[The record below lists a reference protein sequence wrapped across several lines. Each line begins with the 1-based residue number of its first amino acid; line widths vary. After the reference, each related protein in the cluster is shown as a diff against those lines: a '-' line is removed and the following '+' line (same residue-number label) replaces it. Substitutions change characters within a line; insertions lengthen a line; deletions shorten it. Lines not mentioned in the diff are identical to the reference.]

1 MGTRDPALG
10 VPAELTKRTM
20 AISASS
26 SAQQAR
32 QALADRLAELCRDA
46 GLTGLDLAER
56 CGWSRS
62 KSSRIMNARTPPSA
76 DDIRAW
82 CRACEADERTTEDL
96 IASLRTAEGMWVG
109 WRRMERAGLKQ
120 AQEARLPLYERTRRF
135 RSYSSWL
142 VPGMIQTQPYTTAA
156 LQAIQRRRGLVD
168 DVAGAVSV
176 RMERQRVLYQGDRR
190 FAFLVEE
197 SVLRS
202 GIGGSEI
209 MTGQL
214 GHLISV
220 ASLPNVSL
228 GVVPMRPDRERWPAE
243 GFWIYDTA
251 QVNVELISGYLTLT
265 QPSEVAMYAD
275 AFAELAEV
283 AVYGAPA
290 RALITSAMDALG

>member
-1 MGTRDPALG
+1 MAL
-10 VPAELTKRTM
+10 
-20 AISASS
+20 SASS

-46 GLTGLDLAER
+46 GLSGLDLAER
-56 CGWSRS
+56 CEWSRS

-82 CRACEADERTTEDL
+82 CKACGADEHTEDL
-96 IASLRTAEGMWVG
+96 IAMLRTAEGMWVG

-142 VPGMIQTQPYTTAA
+142 VPGMIQTRPYTTAA

-168 DVAGAVSV
+168 DVADAVAA
-176 RMERQRVLYQGDRR
+176 RMERQRVLYEGDRR

-202 GIGGSEI
+202 GIGGAEV

-214 GHLISV
+214 GHLISI

-243 GFWIYDTA
+243 GFWIYDAA

-265 QPSEVAMYAD
+265 QPSEVAMYAET
-275 AFAELAEV
+275 FAELSAL
-283 AVYGAPA
+283 ALYGAPA
-290 RALITSAMDALG
+290 RALITSAMDTLG

>member
-1 MGTRDPALG
+1 MAL
-10 VPAELTKRTM
+10 
-20 AISASS
+20 SASS

-46 GLTGLDLAER
+46 GLSGLDLAER

-62 KSSRIMNARTPPSA
+62 KSSRIMNARTPPSVE
-76 DDIRAW
+76 DIRAW
-82 CRACEADERTTEDL
+82 CRACGAEEQTEDL
-96 IASLRTAEGMWVG
+96 TAMLRTAEGMWVG

-156 LQAIQRRRGLVD
+156 LQAIQKRRGLVD
-168 DVAGAVSV
+168 DVAGAVAA
-176 RMERQRVLYQGDRR
+176 RMERQRVLYEGDRR

-197 SVLRS
+197 SVLRA
-202 GIGGSEI
+202 GIGGAEV

-214 GHLISV
+214 GHLIAV

-228 GVVPMRPDRERWPAE
+228 GVVPMKPDRERWPAE
-243 GFWIYDTA
+243 AFWIYDAA
-251 QVNVELISGYLTLT
+251 QVNVELVSGYLTIT
-265 QPSEVAMYAD
+265 QPSEVGMYAET
-275 AFAELAEV
+275 FAELAAL
-283 AVYGAPA
+283 AVYGSNA
-290 RALITSAMDALG
+290 RALITATMDALG

>member
-1 MGTRDPALG
+1 
-10 VPAELTKRTM
+10 M
-20 AISASS
+20 AVSASS

-32 QALADRLAELCRDA
+32 QALAERLADLCRDA

-82 CRACEADERTTEDL
+82 CQACGAEDQTEDL
-96 IASLRTAEGMWVG
+96 IASLRTAEGMWVN

-120 AQEARLPLYERTRRF
+120 AQEARLPLYQRTRRF

-142 VPGMIQTQPYTTAA
+142 VPGMIQAQPYTTAA

-168 DVAGAVSV
+168 DVADAVAA
-176 RMERQRVLYQGDRR
+176 RMERQRVLYADDRR

-197 SVLRS
+197 SVLRA
-202 GIGGSEI
+202 GIGGAEVMS
-209 MTGQL
+209 GQL
-214 GHLISV
+214 GHLISIV
-220 ASLPNVSL
+220 SLPNVSL

-243 GFWIYDTA
+243 GFWIYDMA
-251 QVNVELISGYLTLT
+251 QVNIELVSGYLTIT
-265 QPSEVAMYAD
+265 QPSEVAMYAET
-275 AFAELAEV
+275 FAELAAL
-283 AVYGAPA
+283 AVYGAAA
-290 RALITSAMDALG
+290 RALITSALDALE

>member
-1 MGTRDPALG
+1 
-10 VPAELTKRTM
+10 M
-20 AISASS
+20 ADSASS

-32 QALADRLAELCRDA
+32 QALAKRLADLCRDA

-62 KSSRIMNARTPPSA
+62 KSSRIMNAKTPPSA

-82 CRACEADERTTEDL
+82 CQACGAEDQTEDL
-96 IASLRTAEGMWVG
+96 IASLRTAEGMWVN

-120 AQEARLPLYERTRRF
+120 AQEARLPLYQRTRRF
-135 RSYSSWL
+135 RSYSSCL

-168 DVAGAVSV
+168 DVADAVAA
-176 RMERQRVLYQGDRR
+176 RMERQRVLYEGDRR

-197 SVLRS
+197 SVLRA
-202 GIGGSEI
+202 GIGGAEVMS
-209 MTGQL
+209 GQL
-214 GHLISV
+214 GHLISI

-243 GFWIYDTA
+243 GFWIYDTD
-251 QVNVELISGYLTLT
+251 QVNVELISGYLTIT
-265 QPSEVAMYAD
+265 QPSEVGMYAET
-275 AFAELAEV
+275 FAELAAL

-290 RALITSAMDALG
+290 RALIASALDVLG

>member
-1 MGTRDPALG
+1 MAL
-10 VPAELTKRTM
+10 
-20 AISASS
+20 SAYS

-46 GLTGLDLAER
+46 GLSGRDIAER
-56 CGWSRS
+56 CEWHPS

-82 CRACEADERTTEDL
+82 CQACGAEDQTEDL

-120 AQEARLPLYERTRRF
+120 AQEARLPLYQRTRRF

-168 DVAGAVSV
+168 DVADAVAA
-176 RMERQRVLYQGDRR
+176 RMERQRVLYEGDRR

-197 SVLRS
+197 SVLRC
-202 GIGGSEI
+202 GIGGAEV

-214 GHLISV
+214 GHLISI

-265 QPSEVAMYAD
+265 QPSEVAMYAET
-275 AFAELAEV
+275 FTELSEL
-283 AVYGAPA
+283 AVYGAQA
-290 RALITSAMDALG
+290 RVLITSAMSALG

>member
-1 MGTRDPALG
+1 MCG
-10 VPAELTKRTM
+10 AED
-20 AISASS
+20 
-26 SAQQAR
+26 Q
-32 QALADRLAELCRDA
+32 
-46 GLTGLDLAER
+46 
-56 CGWSRS
+56 
-62 KSSRIMNARTPPSA
+62 
-76 DDIRAW
+76 
-82 CRACEADERTTEDL
+82 TEDL

-120 AQEARLPLYERTRRF
+120 AQEARLPLYQRTRRF

-168 DVAGAVSV
+168 DVAEAVAA
-176 RMERQRVLYQGDRR
+176 RMERQRVLYEGDRR

-197 SVLRS
+197 SVLWA
-202 GIGGSEI
+202 GIGGAEVMS
-209 MTGQL
+209 GQL

-228 GVVPMRPDRERWPAE
+228 GVVPMTPDRERWPAE
-243 GFWIYDTA
+243 GFWIYDAA
-251 QVNVELISGYLTLT
+251 QVNVELISGYLTIT

-275 AFAELAEV
+275 TFAELAAL

-290 RALITSAMDALG
+290 RALIASALGALG

>member
-1 MGTRDPALG
+1 
-10 VPAELTKRTM
+10 M
-20 AISASS
+20 AVSASS

-32 QALADRLAELCRDA
+32 QALADRLGELCRDA
-46 GLTGLDLAER
+46 GLTGADLAER
-56 CGWSRS
+56 CQWSRS

-82 CRACEADERTTEDL
+82 CRACGAEDQTDDL
-96 IASLRTAEGMWVG
+96 IAMLRTAEGMWVS
-109 WRRMERAGLKQ
+109 WRRMERVGLRQ
-120 AQEARLPLYERTRRF
+120 AQEARLPLYQRTRRF
-135 RSYSSWL
+135 HSYSSWL

-168 DVAGAVSV
+168 DVADAVAA
-176 RMERQRVLYQGDRR
+176 RMERQRVLHEGDRR

-197 SVLRS
+197 SVLRT
-202 GIGGSEI
+202 GIGGVEVMS
-209 MTGQL
+209 GQL
-214 GHLISV
+214 GHLISI

-243 GFWIYDTA
+243 GFWIYDAA

-265 QPSEVAMYAD
+265 QPSEVAMYAET
-275 AFAELAEV
+275 FAELADL
-283 AVYGAPA
+283 AVYGATA

>member
-1 MGTRDPALG
+1 
-10 VPAELTKRTM
+10 
-20 AISASS
+20 
-26 SAQQAR
+26 
-32 QALADRLAELCRDA
+32 
-46 GLTGLDLAER
+46 
-56 CGWSRS
+56 
-62 KSSRIMNARTPPSA
+62 MNARTPPSA

-82 CRACEADERTTEDL
+82 CKACGAEEHTQDL
-96 IASLRTAEGMWVG
+96 IAMLRTAEGMWVG

-142 VPGMIQTQPYTTAA
+142 VPGMIQTRPYTTAA

-168 DVAGAVSV
+168 DVADAVAA
-176 RMERQRVLYQGDRR
+176 RMERQRVLYEGDRR

-202 GIGGSEI
+202 GIGGADV

-214 GHLISV
+214 GHLISI
-220 ASLPNVSL
+220 ASLPNVSM

-265 QPSEVAMYAD
+265 QPSEVAMYAET
-275 AFAELAEV
+275 FAELSTLAL
-283 AVYGAPA
+283 YGAPA
-290 RALITSAMDALG
+290 RALIASAMHALG

>member
-1 MGTRDPALG
+1 
-10 VPAELTKRTM
+10 M
-20 AISASS
+20 AVSASS

-46 GLTGLDLAER
+46 GLSGLDLAER
-56 CGWSRS
+56 CEWSRS
-62 KSSRIMNARTPPSA
+62 KSSRIMNAKTPPSA

-82 CRACEADERTTEDL
+82 CKACGAEEQTEDL
-96 IASLRTAEGMWVG
+96 VAMLRTAEGMWVG

-120 AQEARLPLYERTRRF
+120 AQEARLPLYQRTHRF

-168 DVAGAVSV
+168 DVADAVAA
-176 RMERQRVLYQGDRR
+176 RMERQRVLYEGGRQ

-197 SVLRS
+197 SVLRA
-202 GIGGSEI
+202 GIGGAEVMS
-209 MTGQL
+209 GQL
-214 GHLISV
+214 GHLISI

-228 GVVPMRPDRERWPAE
+228 GVVPMTPDRERWPAE

-265 QPSEVAMYAD
+265 QPSEVAMYAET
-275 AFAELAEV
+275 FAELAAL

-290 RALITSAMDALG
+290 RALITSAMDALA

>member
-1 MGTRDPALG
+1 
-10 VPAELTKRTM
+10 M
-20 AISASS
+20 AVSPYST
-26 SAQQAR
+26 AQQAR

-46 GLTGLDLAER
+46 GLTGADIADR
-56 CGWSRS
+56 CEWSRS

-82 CRACEADERTTEDL
+82 CRACNAEDQTEDL

-120 AQEARLPLYERTRRF
+120 AQESRLPLYQRTRRF

-142 VPGMIQTQPYTTAA
+142 VPGMIQTRPYTTAA

-168 DVAGAVSV
+168 DVAEAVAA
-176 RMERQRVLYQGDRR
+176 RMERQRVLYEGDRR

-197 SVLRS
+197 SVLRA
-202 GIGGSEI
+202 GIGGAEV
-209 MTGQL
+209 MAGQL
-214 GHLISV
+214 GHLLSV

-265 QPSEVAMYAD
+265 QPSEVAMYAET
-275 AFAELAEV
+275 FAELAAL
-283 AVYGAPA
+283 AVYGTNA
-290 RALITSAMDALG
+290 RALITAAMDRLS

>member
-1 MGTRDPALG
+1 
-10 VPAELTKRTM
+10 
-20 AISASS
+20 
-26 SAQQAR
+26 
-32 QALADRLAELCRDA
+32 
-46 GLTGLDLAER
+46 
-56 CGWSRS
+56 
-62 KSSRIMNARTPPSA
+62 MNARTPPSA

-82 CRACEADERTTEDL
+82 CKACGAEEHTEDL
-96 IASLRTAEGMWVG
+96 IAMLRTAEGMWVG

-142 VPGMIQTQPYTTAA
+142 VPGMIQTRPYTTAA

-168 DVAGAVSV
+168 DVADAVAA
-176 RMERQRVLYQGDRR
+176 RMERQRVLYEGDRR

-202 GIGGSEI
+202 GIGGADV

-214 GHLISV
+214 GHLISI

-228 GVVPMRPDRERWPAE
+228 GVVPMRSDRERWPAE
-243 GFWIYDTA
+243 GFWIYDVA

-265 QPSEVAMYAD
+265 QPSEVAMYAET
-275 AFAELAEV
+275 FAELSAL
-283 AVYGAPA
+283 ALYGAPA
-290 RALITSAMDALG
+290 RALITSAMDTLG

>member
-1 MGTRDPALG
+1 MEPFQII
-10 VPAELTKRTM
+10 P
-20 AISASS
+20 
-26 SAQQAR
+26 
-32 QALADRLAELCRDA
+32 
-46 GLTGLDLAER
+46 
-56 CGWSRS
+56 
-62 KSSRIMNARTPPSA
+62 IMNARTPPSA

-82 CRACEADERTTEDL
+82 CKACGAEEHTEDL
-96 IASLRTAEGMWVG
+96 IAMLRTAEGMWVG

-142 VPGMIQTQPYTTAA
+142 VPGMIQTRPYTTAA

-168 DVAGAVSV
+168 DVADAVAA
-176 RMERQRVLYQGDRR
+176 RMERQRVLYEGDRR

-202 GIGGSEI
+202 GIGGAEV

-214 GHLISV
+214 GHLISI

-243 GFWIYDTA
+243 GFWIYDAA

-265 QPSEVAMYAD
+265 QPSEVAMYAET
-275 AFAELAEV
+275 FAELSAL
-283 AVYGAPA
+283 ALHGAPA
-290 RALITSAMDALG
+290 RALITSAMDTPG

>member
-1 MGTRDPALG
+1 
-10 VPAELTKRTM
+10 M
-20 AISASS
+20 AVSASS

-32 QALADRLAELCRDA
+32 QALARRLADLCRDA

-62 KSSRIMNARTPPSA
+62 KSSRIMNAKTPPSA

-82 CRACEADERTTEDL
+82 CRACGAEDQTEDL
-96 IASLRTAEGMWVG
+96 IASLRTAEGMWVN

-168 DVAGAVSV
+168 DVPAAVAA
-176 RMERQRVLYQGDRR
+176 RMERQRVLHEGDRR

-197 SVLRS
+197 SVLRA
-202 GIGGSEI
+202 GIGGAEVMS
-209 MTGQL
+209 GQL
-214 GHLISV
+214 GHLIAV

-243 GFWIYDTA
+243 GFWIYDSA
-251 QVNVELISGYLTLT
+251 QVNVELISGYLTIK
-265 QPSEVAMYAD
+265 QPSEVAMYAET
-275 AFAELAEV
+275 FAELAAL
-283 AVYGAPA
+283 AVYGADA
-290 RALITSAMDALG
+290 RALITSALDALG

>member
-1 MGTRDPALG
+1 
-10 VPAELTKRTM
+10 M
-20 AISASS
+20 AVSASS

-32 QALADRLAELCRDA
+32 QALAKRLADLCRDA

-62 KSSRIMNARTPPSA
+62 KSSRIMNAKTPPSA

-82 CRACEADERTTEDL
+82 CQACGAEDQTEDL
-96 IASLRTAEGMWVG
+96 IASLRTAEGMWVN

-120 AQEARLPLYERTRRF
+120 AQEARLPLYQRTHRF

-168 DVAGAVSV
+168 DVADAVAA
-176 RMERQRVLYQGDRR
+176 RMERQRVLYEGDRR

-197 SVLRS
+197 SVLRA
-202 GIGGSEI
+202 GIGGAEVMS
-209 MTGQL
+209 GQL
-214 GHLISV
+214 GHLISI

-251 QVNVELISGYLTLT
+251 QVNVELISGYLTIT
-265 QPSEVAMYAD
+265 QPSEVTMYAET
-275 AFAELAEV
+275 FAELAAL
-283 AVYGAPA
+283 AVYGAAA
-290 RALITSAMDALG
+290 RALITSALEALG